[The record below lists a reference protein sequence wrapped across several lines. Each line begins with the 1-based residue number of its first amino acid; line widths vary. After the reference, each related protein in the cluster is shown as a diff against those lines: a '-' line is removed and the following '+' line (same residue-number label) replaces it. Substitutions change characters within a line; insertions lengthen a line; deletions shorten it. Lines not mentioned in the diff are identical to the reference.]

1 MLYDFLEKNQ
11 KEILDMTEKKSLVLA
26 GNLQSS
32 EQLKLGLPIFYN
44 QLKEVLLLKGA
55 ENSNTKNDAD
65 KEKAAGD
72 NDEPA
77 MAKAEGRPSE
87 IVLAKSAGDHGI
99 ELLKLGYTLSH
110 VVHAYGAM
118 CQSITELAIKKNEN
132 ITASEFHDL
141 NRCLDT
147 AIAGA
152 VTSYEEYQN
161 LDTNKQEVEHLGFLA
176 HELRNALTSV
186 NFALQIIKLGTVGF
200 AGSTGKVLDRG
211 LKRIENLIDR
221 SLTEVRLNASPKII
235 PTKEFLFQQVEQILI
250 TANIEAKY
258 KDQKLKTDIDSS
270 LVIEA
275 DQQLF
280 HSALSNIIQNAIKYT
295 PNGGT
300 IQIRGFHEKENIVIE
315 VEDECGGLKNPN
327 TDLFKPYVQ
336 QNENRKG
343 LGLGLTIAQKAMSL
357 NHGAINVKN
366 LPEKGCIFKITL
378 PQEAQLQ

>member
-11 KEILDMTEKKSLVLA
+11 KEILDLTEKKSLVLA

-32 EQLKLGLPIFYN
+32 EQLKRGLPIFYN